1 MRETNIGDRVIG
13 YYAGRTAS
21 DRFWWKGAEMLE
33 LMLWSSPIEAH
44 RYLVRTGVA
53 PTYHNFYPVE
63 FGELMVATER
73 GIPYRLSRLTMQ
85 RFLDTWREDFPKLPA
100 TAFIDLGA
108 QEFVQWPPIQAVQ
121 SSKAKKRTLSK

>member
-13 YYAGRTAS
+13 YYAGRTES
-21 DRFWWKGAEMLE
+21 DRFWWKGAQMLE

-63 FGELMVATER
+63 FGELMLATER
-73 GIPYRLSRLTMQ
+73 GIPYRFSRSTMQ
-85 RFLDTWREDFPKLPA
+85 RFLDTWREDFPKLP
-100 TAFIDLGA
+100 TNDLIDLGE
-108 QEFVQWPPIQAVQ
+108 QEFIQWPPME